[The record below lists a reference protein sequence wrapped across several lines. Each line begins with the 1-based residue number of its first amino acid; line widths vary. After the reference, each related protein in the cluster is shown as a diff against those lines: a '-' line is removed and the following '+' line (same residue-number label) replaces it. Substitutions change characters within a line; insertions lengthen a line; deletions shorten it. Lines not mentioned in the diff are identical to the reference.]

1 MFFAALVDF
10 VASVLLGAFVD
21 FVASVLFAAFA
32 SLAVSVLLDALVDLD
47 ASVFL
52 EVLEDLAA
60 YELLDVFS
68 LSELEAFSSPSSFL
82 FPFVPFSPSSG
93 KSVSRLSVSMPEV
106 LKEKAA

>member
-52 EVLEDLAA
+52 EVLEDFAA
-60 YELLDVFS
+60 SVLLDVFS
-68 LSELEAFSSPSSFL
+68 LSELEVFLSSSFL
-82 FPFVPFSPSSG
+82 LPFVPFSPSSG

-106 LKEKAA
+106 LKEKAD

>member
-10 VASVLLGAFVD
+10 VASVLLRAFVD

-52 EVLEDLAA
+52 EVLEDFAA
-60 YELLDVFS
+60 SVLLDVFS
-68 LSELEAFSSPSSFL
+68 LSELEVFLSSSFYFRL
-82 FPFVPFSPSSG
+82 CRFSPSSG